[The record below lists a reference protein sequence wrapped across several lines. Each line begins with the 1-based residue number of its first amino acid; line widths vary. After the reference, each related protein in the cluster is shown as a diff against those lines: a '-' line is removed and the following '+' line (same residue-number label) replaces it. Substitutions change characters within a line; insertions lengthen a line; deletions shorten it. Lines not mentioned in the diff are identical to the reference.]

1 MVFYLTG
8 VDRKARLSASSAVSH
23 AMYDAFAHHNRRRRF
38 GTDAKPILRIGHRVR
53 KILERPGGIP
63 GLPILRYD
71 RREFIAVRD

>member
-1 MVFYLTG
+1 
-8 VDRKARLSASSAVSH
+8 
-23 AMYDAFAHHNRRRRF
+23 MYDAFAHHNRRRRF